1 MFSLTPTLIS
11 QADDADIRRTVM
23 EWIGAVRG
31 FFLHDPL
38 GQKMVEHFKDVGE
51 TFEMRRSFSPLVNY
65 KLDGF

>member
-1 MFSLTPTLIS
+1 MNITLTLMS
-11 QADDADIRRTVM
+11 QDDGADIRRTVM

-51 TFEMRRSFSPLVNY
+51 TFEMRKIFFVVGELQT
-65 KLDGF
+65 

>member
-1 MFSLTPTLIS
+1 
-11 QADDADIRRTVM
+11 M

-51 TFEMRRSFSPLVNY
+51 TFEMRKAFFIVGELQT
-65 KLDGF
+65 